1 MKRIILLLPLLL
13 FALGCNPG
21 QQGVQETVYPAAN
34 NAPSN
39 SGDPEITTVK
49 VAVIALDDG
58 GKNGLKIGCND
69 SVVYITK
76 TIPPT
81 TQPLNEAMKQ
91 LFALNSE
98 IVRGPDSDQEFYNVI
113 PKMENL
119 KFDHAT
125 LVNGY
130 AKVYLTGSFAG
141 LGGVC
146 DSPRVQA
153 QIEETANQYQLILE
167 TYLNGK
173 KVDWQKFSSQR

>member
-1 MKRIILLLPLLL
+1 MKKIIVLLPILL
-13 FALGCNPG
+13 FAFGCNNG
-21 QQGVQETVYPAAN
+21 QSGLEEIVYPPAN
-34 NAPSN
+34 NAPAAN
-39 SGDPEITTVK
+39 DQTTTVK

-58 GKNGLKIGCND
+58 GKTGPKIGCND

-76 TIPPT
+76 TIPQT

-98 IVRGPDSDQEFYNVI
+98 IVRGQDSDQEFYNVI
-113 PKMENL
+113 SKMESL

-125 LVNGY
+125 LENGIG
-130 AKVYLTGSFAG
+130 KIYLTGSFAG

-153 QIEETANQYQLILE
+153 QIEETANQFKLILE

-173 KVDWQKFSSQR
+173 KVDWQKFSSQK